1 MSWGEQMESTGVS
14 GNSVAQATQAIG
26 QPIRSGRFVV
36 KVAESDEELEQL
48 HRLNY
53 QTFVDELPQHAE
65 TGNGQLVDK
74 FHDKNTYFVAMID
87 DHAVGMLAVHDRPPF
102 SIADKMSDPET
113 LLQLGPRPLE
123 VRLMAIDPKHRATKL
138 FAALGYA
145 VFQYARRGQ
154 YSHMLISGFVD
165 RLRMYQRIGF
175 RELGPPVR
183 SGGVLF
189 VPMVAMMDE
198 MSQRFMDKAARL
210 QSEFEP
216 EAFDA
221 APSLVALTPGPA
233 QLSPAVTRALH
244 ADQLSHRSELF
255 GQMFARVRRR
265 LASLTGAD
273 VALFNGS
280 GTLANDIIAA
290 TIAAD
295 SQLGKGLVLVNG
307 EFGRRLTNQ
316 AARAGLTFSTLQW
329 QWAQPWELDRVDSLL
344 AAHEDI
350 DWVWAVHLESSTGM
364 LNDVVS
370 LGEVVKR
377 HQRRLCLDCTSGLGA
392 VPVDFSDVHLATGV
406 ANKSLGGVAG
416 VSMVFAHPGSLV
428 EVDQQQI
435 GPYFDVVDAMQTA
448 GPRFTFPSAPV
459 LALDAALQVYAEDA
473 RRAAR
478 YEQYAELGRYIRGQ
492 LRGVGLPPLVDEPH
506 ASPIIT
512 TFVLDAGKSP
522 GQLIE
527 RCRRKGFAI
536 GGGSGYLRERNWC
549 QLATM
554 GDLSIDDCRPVFQY
568 LA

>member
-1 MSWGEQMESTGVS
+1 L
-14 GNSVAQATQAIG
+14 
-26 QPIRSGRFVV
+26 
-36 KVAESDEELEQL
+36 AESDEELEQL

-74 FHDKNTYFVAMID
+74 FHDKNIYFVALSD
-87 DHAVGMLAVHDRPPF
+87 GRAVGMLAVHDRPPF
-102 SIADKMSDPET
+102 SIEDKMSDPESLLT
-113 LLQLGPRPLE
+113 LGARPLE
-123 VRLMAIDPKHRATKL
+123 VRLMAIDPEHRATKL

-145 VFQYARRGQ
+145 VFQYARRNH

-165 RLRMYQRIGF
+165 RLRMYQRLGF

-183 SGGVLF
+183 SGGVVF
-189 VPMVAMMDE
+189 VPMVAMIDAMP
-198 MSQRFMDKAARL
+198 QRIMEDAARL
-210 QSEFEP
+210 QSQFEP

-221 APSLVALTPGPA
+221 VPPLVALTPGPA
-233 QLSPAVTRALH
+233 QLSPTVSQALH

-290 TIAAD
+290 TLAAD

-307 EFGRRLTNQ
+307 EFGRRLTRQ
-316 AARAGLTFSTLQW
+316 AERAGLDFSTLQW
-329 QWAQPWELDRVDSLL
+329 RWAQPWELDRVDALL
-344 AAHEDI
+344 DAHEDI

-364 LNDVVS
+364 LNDVAS
-370 LGEVVKR
+370 LGELVRR
-377 HQRRLCLDCTSGLGA
+377 HQRRLCLDCTSSLGA

-416 VSMVFAHPGSLV
+416 VSMVFAHTESLV

-435 GPYFDVVDAMQTA
+435 GPYLDVVDALQTP
-448 GPRFTFPSAPV
+448 GPRYTFPSQPV
-459 LALDAALQVYAEDA
+459 FALDAALQVYTEDA

-478 YEQYAELGRYIRGQ
+478 YEQYAELGRYVRSQ
-492 LRGVGLPPLVDEPH
+492 LRSVGLPPLVDEPH

-512 TFVLDAGKSP
+512 TFVLDTGRSP

-527 RCRRKGFAI
+527 RCRRRGFAI
-536 GGGSGYLRERNWC
+536 GGASGYLRERNWC
-549 QLATM
+549 QVATM
-554 GDLSIDDCRPVFQY
+554 GDLNVDDCRPLFQY
-568 LA
+568 LAS